1 MICRV
6 RMNSRCSH
14 TNLSL
19 QKGFSLLEIVVVLGI
34 LAVIVTWVTVSV
46 ANVDTER
53 QLREA
58 AAKIVSKIGQA
69 RSVAVRQQRPYT
81 ITITAESVTLAPE
94 FSSEEEE
101 DFDDEGDELSI
112 YQEDITSASENDA
125 DLTYEVLR
133 WQSDDWKLME
143 DKESVIITVEPSG
156 LVEPISI
163 RCTKGKSWLI
173 QELHPLTGRVRDEQ
187 MSIEE

>member
-101 DFDDEGDELSI
+101 DFDDEGDEFSI
-112 YQEDITSASENDA
+112 DQEDITSASENDA

-143 DKESVIITVEPSG
+143 GKESVIITVEPSG